1 MLVKE
6 NPDSKKNVIY
16 SLIDSFVKYY
26 MPLVEFKDFNAL
38 IDNKSFFDQ
47 SMKSKE
53 KAYEKHVKMSRTNNY
68 TSGNSVDYLY
78 HHNYY
83 KFIGIDLS
91 RQKNSSILQQI
102 NLIGKL
108 EKDDGATMFFIVE
121 KQPKLF

>member
-1 MLVKE
+1 
-6 NPDSKKNVIY
+6 
-16 SLIDSFVKYY
+16 

-53 KAYEKHVKMSRTNNY
+53 KAYEKHAKMSRTNNY

-108 EKDDGATMFFIVE
+108 EKDDGAAMFFIAE